1 MWLQCV
7 AVVLPRVKDEYGISD
22 RWIGLLSASIFTGML
37 IGAWFWGS
45 CTPPGHCALI

>member
-45 CTPPGHCALI
+45 CASLDLCSLI